1 MSDTL
6 KDELLAIWDSEC
18 VSGKLWQ
25 SLRARLARATVTEPG
40 PPDPCVVQPTDAERL
55 DALRRELK
63 IDDIRVMKSSVE
75 PGNSYFAAQN
85 KEGAFFA
92 HPRYDILRAPDGIRK
107 TADALR
113 WLAQSG
119 EGE

>member
-25 SLRARLARATVTEPG
+25 SLRARLARATVTEP
-40 PPDPCVVQPTDAERL
+40 PEPPAPDPCVVQPTDAERL
-55 DALRRELK
+55 DALRRELGSEWVVSELGSGGDYYVRHQVYPSHQ
-63 IDDIRVMKSSVE
+63 IARR
-75 PGNSYFAAQN
+75 A
-85 KEGAFFA
+85 
-92 HPRYDILRAPDGIRK
+92 LRAPDGIRK

>member
-6 KDELLAIWDSEC
+6 KDELMKALGETRFQGSWLD
-18 VSGKLWQ
+18 
-25 SLRARLARATVTEPG
+25 LRARLARATVTEPA
-40 PPDPCVVQPTDAERL
+40 PTDAELL
-55 DALRRELK
+55 DALRRELLGGEWSVSELGAGG
-63 IDDIRVMKSSVE
+63 DFYARHRVYPSHQI
-75 PGNSYFAAQN
+75 ARRA
-85 KEGAFFA
+85 
-92 HPRYDILRAPDGIRK
+92 LRAPDGPRK